1 MRTYT
6 SRGIARLGHGFTL
19 IELMIAVAILAIV
32 MAIAIPSY
40 NEFVT
45 RSNRAE
51 AKALLMNAA
60 QALERCYTRFSA
72 YNAGECPVAFPQT
85 SENEWYQLPEDEQAV
100 AATTYTLVAVPQGV
114 QASRDTKC
122 ANFTLTHTGARGVSG
137 SGSVDDCW

>member
-1 MRTYT
+1 MMMPIGKMR
-6 SRGIARLGHGFTL
+6 SASGFTL

-40 NEFVT
+40 NEYVT

-51 AKALLMNAA
+51 AKAILMNVA
-60 QALERCYTRFSA
+60 QALERCYSRFSA
-72 YNAGECPVAFPQT
+72 YDAAGCAVAFPVE
-85 SENEWYQLPEDEQAV
+85 SENGWYRMADGDQTIN
-100 AATTYTLVAVPQGV
+100 AANYTLMAAPQDA